1 MSTRYPMLYFGIQVF
16 SVLMVLI
23 LFIAP
28 KAVTALNT
36 VLAPCLIVFLG
47 IPHGAADH
55 RIFQTL
61 QRSQLIKVNMTG
73 FYASYL
79 GLMLGYAGLWY
90 WSPTLSL
97 GAFLG
102 LSCYHFGQSNWNYL
116 NIRNPYSLALIHL
129 LYGIMVL
136 IVPILWHIEEATP
149 IIEAILGYSLPP
161 LDKEYRL
168 VIIASVVFLNIA
180 VMGGMWRCGA
190 IDTRQL
196 GLEVIQ
202 LFVLVIV
209 FMFCPLLLGF
219 SIYFAA
225 WHALSSIQDQIQF
238 FRSYRSN
245 YNWWQYVK
253 ECLPYTVL
261 SIVGL
266 IGFVYGVPLANFEQG
281 LGILFIFLSLIT
293 LPHMVLIDMLYRNQ
307 ESAEVVDHV

>member
-1 MSTRYPMLYFGIQVF
+1 MLYFGIQVF
-16 SVLMVLI
+16 SVLMVLV

-28 KAVTALNT
+28 TATVTLNT
-36 VLAPCLIVFLG
+36 VVAPCLIVFLG

-73 FYASYL
+73 FYAGYL
-79 GLMLGYAGLWY
+79 GLILGYAGLWY

-97 GAFLG
+97 CAFLG
-102 LSCYHFGQSNWNYL
+102 LSSYHFGQSNWNYL
-116 NIRNPYSLALIHL
+116 NTRNPYSLLLVHL

-149 IIEAILGYSLPP
+149 ILEAILGYSLPP

-168 VIIASVVFLNIA
+168 MIITSVVFLNIA
-180 VMGGMWRCGA
+180 VIGGMWRCGA
-190 IDTRQL
+190 ISTKQS
-196 GLEVIQ
+196 GLEVLQ
-202 LFVLVIV
+202 VLVLAIV
-209 FMFCPLLLGF
+209 FMSCPLLLGF

-266 IGFVYGVPLANFEQG
+266 IGFVYGVPLASFEQG

-307 ESAEVVDHV
+307 GPVEVLDNV